1 MWKKEEIES
10 ISCQRREQ
18 MEITRRQF
26 STSEKDGLSN
36 NYSCSV
42 INLTSTPSGRLSV
55 IGGFIAAAK
64 RPSNLDGES

>member
-26 STSEKDGLSN
+26 STSEKDGLCS
-36 NYSCSV
+36 NYSLSV
-42 INLTSTPSGRLSV
+42 INLTSTPSSRLSV
-55 IGGFIAAAK
+55 VGGFLAAAND
-64 RPSNLDGES
+64 PLI

>member
-1 MWKKEEIES
+1 
-10 ISCQRREQ
+10 